1 MNSFQANRREWET
14 GLVVDNV
21 VGGGLERTTAAGG
34 ELDLRMESTATRVRL
49 EDGITAFPLF
59 FSLLL
64 SGGSC
69 VRPLSCLT
77 LDILES
83 IQVGP
88 RIVSI
93 HLKREKWATCTSGAV
108 RPSANRSV
116 RTPFQEM
123 CIALRKDEAFGL
135 LFDTMS
141 TCEGIVGEHEIVVI
155 PVLANLYR
163 EPRIRCNGWWK

>member
-1 MNSFQANRREWET
+1 MK
-14 GLVVDNV
+14 
-21 VGGGLERTTAAGG
+21 
-34 ELDLRMESTATRVRL
+34 STETRVRL

-69 VRPLSCLT
+69 VRPLSCLA
-77 LDILES
+77 LDILEG

-93 HLKREKWATCTSGAV
+93 HLKRKKWATCTSGAV
-108 RPSANRSV
+108 RLSAKRSV
-116 RTPFQEM
+116 RTPYQEM
-123 CIALRKDEAFGL
+123 CIALRQDEAFGL

-141 TCEGIVGEHEIVVI
+141 TCEGIGEHEIVVV
-155 PVLANLYR
+155 PDLANLCR
-163 EPRIRCNGWWK
+163 EPRIRCNRWWKK